1 LLFISQGI
9 LSKHPPEAKFQSA
22 RSSNPLELDFI
33 GILPHIHAVVER
45 RAPGKHVYVSAH
57 SFENMPIKVAIVDD
71 DEGIRSS
78 LATLIRRASALRL
91 SGDYPDAETALK
103 EIPRRPPDV
112 VLMDI
117 NLPGIKGVECVR
129 QLKSALPSVQF
140 LMLTVYED
148 SDSLFNSFK
157 AGASGYLLKRTASA
171 RLLEAIHDVH
181 AGGSP
186 MTPQLARRVVQ
197 YFTRTP
203 GDDSS
208 VAKLT
213 PGERDF
219 LDQLAAGYAY
229 KEMANRMN
237 ISIDTVR
244 SYVRTVYEKLHVH
257 SRTEA
262 VVKYLRG

>member
-1 LLFISQGI
+1 MTIS
-9 LSKHPPEAKFQSA
+9 
-22 RSSNPLELDFI
+22 
-33 GILPHIHAVVER
+33 VC
-45 RAPGKHVYVSAH
+45 
-57 SFENMPIKVAIVDD
+57 IVDD
-71 DEGIRSS
+71 NKDIRSALEQIILMAEGYT
-78 LATLIRRASALRL
+78 LAGSF
-91 SGDYPDAETALK
+91 SDAEEALQK
-103 EIPRRPPDV
+103 IPLAQPKV

-117 NLPGIKGVECVR
+117 NMPGMKGMECVR
-129 QLKSALPSVQF
+129 QLKAQLPAVQF

-148 SDSLFNSFK
+148 SDSLFASLK

-171 RLLEAIHDVH
+171 RLLEAIRDVY

-197 YFTRTP
+197 FFSKPTEQTAP
-203 GDDSS
+203 VSQ
-208 VAKLT
+208 LT
-213 PGERDF
+213 TGEKEF
-219 LDQLAAGYAY
+219 LDQLANGYAY
-229 KEMANRMN
+229 KEIAERMK

>member
-1 LLFISQGI
+1 M
-9 LSKHPPEAKFQSA
+9 LSPVLNDMQ
-22 RSSNPLELDFI
+22 
-33 GILPHIHAVVER
+33 
-45 RAPGKHVYVSAH
+45 
-57 SFENMPIKVAIVDD
+57 IKVAIVDE

-78 LATLIRRASALRL
+78 LAMLIRRAPTLRL
-91 SGDYPDAETALK
+91 AGEFPDAETALK
-103 EIPRRPPDV
+103 EIPRHPPNV

-117 NLPGIKGVECVR
+117 NLPGLNGVECVR
-129 QLKSALPSVQF
+129 QLKAAVPAAQF

-148 SDSLFNSFK
+148 SESLFNSFK
-157 AGASGYLLKRTASA
+157 AGASGYLLKRTAPA
-171 RLLEAIHDVH
+171 RLLEAIRDVH

-197 YFTRTP
+197 FFSRP
-203 GDDSS
+203 APEGSPM
-208 VAKLT
+208 AKLT
-213 PGERDF
+213 PGEREF
-219 LDQLAAGYAY
+219 LEQLAKGYAY
-229 KEMANRMN
+229 KEIADRMS

>member
-1 LLFISQGI
+1 MQ
-9 LSKHPPEAKFQSA
+9 
-22 RSSNPLELDFI
+22 
-33 GILPHIHAVVER
+33 
-45 RAPGKHVYVSAH
+45 
-57 SFENMPIKVAIVDD
+57 IKVAIVDD

-78 LATLIRRASALRL
+78 LASLIRRVPNLKL
-91 SGDYPDAETALK
+91 VGDYPSAEAALAK
-103 EIPRRPPDV
+103 IPAQAPDV

-117 NLPGIKGVECVR
+117 NMPPGMNGVECVR
-129 QLKSALPSVQF
+129 QLKALLPAVQV

-171 RLLEAIHDVH
+171 RLIEAIQDVYD
-181 AGGSP
+181 GGSP

-197 YFTRTP
+197 FLSQP
-203 GDDSS
+203 SES
-208 VAKLT
+208 CPEIAKMT
-213 PGERDF
+213 PGEKEF
-219 LDQLAAGYAY
+219 LDLLAKGYAY
-229 KEMANRMN
+229 KEIADRME

-262 VVKYLRG
+262 VVKYLGR

>member
-1 LLFISQGI
+1 MQ
-9 LSKHPPEAKFQSA
+9 
-22 RSSNPLELDFI
+22 
-33 GILPHIHAVVER
+33 
-45 RAPGKHVYVSAH
+45 
-57 SFENMPIKVAIVDD
+57 IKVAIVDD
-71 DEGIRSS
+71 DEGIRTS
-78 LATLIRRASALRL
+78 LATLIRRAAAFKLTS
-91 SGDYPDAETALK
+91 DYPDAETALK
-103 EIPRRPPDV
+103 EIPRNPPDV

-117 NLPGIKGVECVR
+117 NLPGIKGPECVR
-129 QLKSALPSVQF
+129 QLKRQLPAVQF

-148 SDSLFNSFK
+148 SDSLFNSLK

-171 RLLEAIHDVH
+171 RLLDAIRDVH

-197 YFTRTP
+197 FFTKPAGATSP
-203 GDDSS
+203 
-208 VAKLT
+208 VASLT
-213 PGERDF
+213 PGEKEF
-219 LDQLAAGYAY
+219 LDQLAHGYAY
-229 KEMANRMN
+229 KEIADRMK

>member
-1 LLFISQGI
+1 
-9 LSKHPPEAKFQSA
+9 
-22 RSSNPLELDFI
+22 
-33 GILPHIHAVVER
+33 
-45 RAPGKHVYVSAH
+45 VSATQ
-57 SFENMPIKVAIVDD
+57 IKVAIVDD

-78 LATLIRRASALRL
+78 LASLIRRAPNCRL
-91 SGDYPDAETALK
+91 TGDYANAEVALE
-103 EIPRRPPDV
+103 EIPKNPPDV

-117 NLPGIKGVECVR
+117 NLPGMNGVECVR
-129 QLKSALPSVQF
+129 QLKATVPSLQV

-148 SDSLFNSFK
+148 SESLFNSLK
-157 AGASGYLLKRTASA
+157 AGASGYLLKRTATA
-171 RLLEAIHDVH
+171 RLVEAIRDVH

-197 YFTRTP
+197 FFAGAP
-203 GDDSS
+203 GSKS
-208 VAKLT
+208 EVSKLT

-219 LDQLAAGYAY
+219 LDQLAKGYAY
-229 KEMANRMN
+229 KEIADRLN

>member
-1 LLFISQGI
+1 MTEKPQ
-9 LSKHPPEAKFQSA
+9 
-22 RSSNPLELDFI
+22 
-33 GILPHIHAVVER
+33 
-45 RAPGKHVYVSAH
+45 
-57 SFENMPIKVAIVDD
+57 IKVAIVDD
-71 DEGIRSS
+71 DEGIRAS
-78 LATLIRRASALRL
+78 LAALIRRGPGLRL
-91 SGDYPDAETALK
+91 TGDYSNAETTLK
-103 EIPRRPPDV
+103 EIQNHPPDV

-117 NLPGIKGVECVR
+117 NLPGMNGVECVR
-129 QLKSALPSVQF
+129 QLKALLPKTQF

-148 SDSLFNSFK
+148 SDSLFNSLK

-171 RLLEAIHDVH
+171 HLLEAIHDVY

-197 YFTRTP
+197 FFSKP
-203 GDDSS
+203 SGDNPPLPRL
-208 VAKLT
+208 A
-213 PGERDF
+213 PGEKEF
-219 LDQLAAGYAY
+219 LDQLAKGYAY
-229 KEMANRMN
+229 KEIADRMK

>member
-1 LLFISQGI
+1 MVANIIEVML
-9 LSKHPPEAKFQSA
+9 
-22 RSSNPLELDFI
+22 
-33 GILPHIHAVVER
+33 
-45 RAPGKHVYVSAH
+45 
-57 SFENMPIKVAIVDD
+57 IKVAIVDD
-71 DEGIRSS
+71 DEGIRTS
-78 LATLIRRASALRL
+78 LAALIRRAQNFRL
-91 SGDYPDAETALK
+91 TGDYPDAETALK

-117 NLPGIKGVECVR
+117 NLPGMNGVECVR
-129 QLKSALPSVQF
+129 QLKATLPSLHI

-148 SDSLFNSFK
+148 SDSLFNSLK

-171 RLLEAIHDVH
+171 RLLEAIRDVYD
-181 AGGSP
+181 GGSP

-197 YFTRTP
+197 FFSRP
-203 GDDSS
+203 GGEDSS

-213 PGERDF
+213 PGEKEF
-219 LDQLAAGYAY
+219 LDQLAKGYAY
-229 KEMANRMN
+229 KEIADRMK

>member
-1 LLFISQGI
+1 VITTIAQ
-9 LSKHPPEAKFQSA
+9 
-22 RSSNPLELDFI
+22 
-33 GILPHIHAVVER
+33 
-45 RAPGKHVYVSAH
+45 
-57 SFENMPIKVAIVDD
+57 NMQIKVAIVDD
-71 DEGIRSS
+71 DEGIRTS
-78 LATLIRRASALRL
+78 LAALIRRASALKL
-91 SGDYPDAETALK
+91 AGDYPDAETALK
-103 EIPRRPPDV
+103 EIPRHPPDV

-129 QLKSALPSVQF
+129 QLKSAMPGVQF

-148 SDSLFNSFK
+148 SDSLFNSLK

-171 RLLEAIHDVH
+171 RLLEAIRDVH
-181 AGGSP
+181 GGGSP

-197 YFTRTP
+197 FFSKP
-203 GDDSS
+203 AEGELS
-208 VAKLT
+208 VSRLT
-213 PGERDF
+213 PGEREF
-219 LDQLAAGYAY
+219 LNQLANGYAY
-229 KEMANRMN
+229 KEIADRMK

>member
-1 LLFISQGI
+1 MRLRRGRKLWDWLG
-9 LSKHPPEAKFQSA
+9 
-22 RSSNPLELDFI
+22 
-33 GILPHIHAVVER
+33 VVASVTEI
-45 RAPGKHVYVSAH
+45 
-57 SFENMPIKVAIVDD
+57 MQIKVAIVDD
-71 DEGIRSS
+71 DEGIRTS
-78 LATLIRRASALRL
+78 LAALIRRAPSFKLT
-91 SGDYPDAETALK
+91 GDYPDAEAALR

-117 NLPGIKGVECVR
+117 NLPGINGVECVR
-129 QLKSALPSVQF
+129 QLKAAVPGLQI

-148 SDSLFNSFK
+148 SESLFKSLK

-171 RLLEAIHDVH
+171 RLLEAIRDVYE
-181 AGGSP
+181 GGAP

-197 YFTRTP
+197 FFTRP
-203 GDDSS
+203 GEDESP

-213 PGERDF
+213 PGEKEF
-219 LDQLAAGYAY
+219 LDQLAKGYAY
-229 KEMANRMN
+229 KEIADRMK